1 MSTPL
6 TAAQLASAIHV
17 RRYAMEREMFI
28 ARQGQS
34 APTEAAPGD
43 GVQSEGTMRD
53 DPTPDSVAAAQD

>member
-17 RRYAMEREMFI
+17 RQYAMEREII

-43 GVQSEGTMRD
+43 SVQPEGTMRD
-53 DPTPDSVAAAQD
+53 DPAPDSVADAQD